1 MVNKLDTVD
10 FSAVSQSFLVCHDL
24 GFVDVEVETVDPEL
38 SQGSDGSFS
47 LSLSVGHDEQVISI
61 RK

>member
-1 MVNKLDTVD
+1 MVNQLDTMD
-10 FSAVSQSFLVCHDL
+10 FSAVSHSFLVCHDL

-38 SQGSDGSFS
+38 GQGSDGSFS
-47 LSLSVGHDEQVISI
+47 LSLSVGYDEKVISI